1 MIIHQLR
8 SCMSEHLNIK
18 RVHMI
23 LEEKWVE
30 PHMHVWLLPL
40 WQDVMQRNNIDPKIW
55 NSNILEYIQ
64 LFTYDENKMTI
75 RRFNDILKK
84 HLQEDEV
91 LKNLQEGSDA

>member
-1 MIIHQLR
+1 
-8 SCMSEHLNIK
+8 
-18 RVHMI
+18 MI

-30 PHMHVWLLPL
+30 PHVHVWMLPL

-64 LFTYDENKMTI
+64 LFTYEENKMTI

-91 LKNLQEGSDA
+91 LNSLQEGSST

>member
-1 MIIHQLR
+1 
-8 SCMSEHLNIK
+8 
-18 RVHMI
+18 MI

-30 PHMHVWLLPL
+30 PHVHVWLLPL

-64 LFTYDENKMTI
+64 LFTYEENKMTI

-91 LKNLQEGSDA
+91 LNSLQEGSST

>member
-1 MIIHQLR
+1 
-8 SCMSEHLNIK
+8 
-18 RVHMI
+18 
-23 LEEKWVE
+23 
-30 PHMHVWLLPL
+30 
-40 WQDVMQRNNIDPKIW
+40 MQRNNIDPKIW

>member
-1 MIIHQLR
+1 
-8 SCMSEHLNIK
+8 
-18 RVHMI
+18 MI

-30 PHMHVWLLPL
+30 PHVHVWMLPL

-64 LFTYDENKMTI
+64 LSTYEENKMTI

-91 LKNLQEGSDA
+91 LNSLQEGSST

>member
-1 MIIHQLR
+1 
-8 SCMSEHLNIK
+8 
-18 RVHMI
+18 MI

-40 WQDVMQRNNIDPKIW
+40 WQDGMQRNNIDPKIW

>member
-1 MIIHQLR
+1 
-8 SCMSEHLNIK
+8 
-18 RVHMI
+18 MI